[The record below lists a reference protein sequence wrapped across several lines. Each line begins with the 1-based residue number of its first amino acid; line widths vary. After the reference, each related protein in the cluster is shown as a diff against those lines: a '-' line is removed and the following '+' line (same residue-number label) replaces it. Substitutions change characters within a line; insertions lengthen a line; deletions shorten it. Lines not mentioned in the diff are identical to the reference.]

1 MKIVAASTLTLL
13 LLFAMSSGVQA
24 QFRMDTSRV
33 NQVAKTDTSASD
45 TGKWH
50 MKKSPTLALVLSA
63 VIPGAGQVYCDQ
75 WWKVPIIYAGFG
87 TMLYA
92 ALLQNSRFIY
102 ISDSVVNQ
110 TNRGD
115 LSDAARYASA
125 REFYRDDRDKYYI
138 YSALFYIAN
147 LIDAVIS
154 AHLYDFDVSDEPT
167 QGSTQPAATP
177 PPTSAPSK
185 FAKSLFDPGDQHLKL
200 NFHYHF

>member
-1 MKIVAASTLTLL
+1 
-13 LLFAMSSGVQA
+13 
-24 QFRMDTSRV
+24 
-33 NQVAKTDTSASD
+33 
-45 TGKWH
+45 